1 MNKRIR
7 KKLKKRGSVFH
18 YCDVGKFIILHC
30 DLAQNSDFTGEFRI
44 PVSQLFNNYGPNKN
58 GVVYTPEVVEKA
70 FKDFAKQHNDGFYI
84 PLQTELPELSINE
97 RK

>member
-7 KKLKKRGSVFH
+7 KKLRKRGGVFH
-18 YCDVGKFIILHC
+18 YVDFGKFIILHC
-30 DLAQNSDFTGEFRI
+30 DIAQNPDFVGEFRI
-44 PVSQLFNNYGPNKN
+44 PVSQLFSDYQPNRN
-58 GVVYTPEVVEKA
+58 GVTYAPKVVEKA

>member
-1 MNKRIR
+1 MNKRIG
-7 KKLKKRGSVFH
+7 KKLKRRGGVFH

-30 DLAQNSDFTGEFRI
+30 DLAQNSDFIGEFRI
-44 PVSQLFNNYGPNKN
+44 PVSQLFNNYEPNKN
-58 GVVYTPEVVEKA
+58 GVTYTPEVVEKA
-70 FKDFAKQHNDGFYI
+70 FKDFVKQHNDGFYI